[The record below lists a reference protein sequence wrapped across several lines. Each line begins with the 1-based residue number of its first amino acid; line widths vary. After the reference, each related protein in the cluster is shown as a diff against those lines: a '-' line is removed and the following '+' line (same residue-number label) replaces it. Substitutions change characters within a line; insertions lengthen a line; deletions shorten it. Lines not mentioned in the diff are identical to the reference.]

1 MQLSKRAM
9 ILRSIKDM
17 KQHKERLN
25 RLDSFKTVIYIMI
38 AVIFYYTFI
47 AADRYVSEVS
57 LSVKSTDGGSS
68 PVSSLSGIAS
78 LVGVASSSTEDIKL
92 LQEYIK
98 SLDMLQK
105 LDEKINLRSLYEK
118 QKIDLFF
125 RIYPSTS
132 KESYLKYY
140 RDRIHILFDDK
151 TGLLNVAVEG
161 FSPEDARIIS
171 ATILEEC
178 ERFINEISHNI
189 AREQLRFA
197 QGELESAKQKYKDAK
212 NKLLEFQNQYGVFD
226 PQSLA
231 KTKAGFITEIE
242 LQISKKETELNT
254 MRSYLNE
261 NAPEIVAL
269 KAELRANKEQLEKE
283 RRKVASNASQDKLND
298 VVAQFEALYL
308 NLSFAEDVYKT
319 AITAVET
326 TRIEIGRKAKQVVII
341 QSPYVPDSAAYPKKM
356 YNIITIFVILT
367 LIFGIVRLVRA
378 IVDEHRY

>member
-1 MQLSKRAM
+1 M
-9 ILRSIKDM
+9 ILRSIKDL

-38 AVIFYYTFI
+38 VVIFYYTFI
-47 AADRYVSEVS
+47 AADRYVSNVS
-57 LSVKSTDGGSS
+57 LSVKSTDGSS
-68 PVSSLSGIAS
+68 PISLSGIES

-92 LQEYIK
+92 LREYIK
-98 SLDMLQK
+98 SFDMLQK

-125 RIYPSTS
+125 RIYSSTS

-140 RDRIHILFDDK
+140 RDRIHILFDDA

-161 FSPEDARIIS
+161 FSPEDARNIS
-171 ATILEEC
+171 AAILEEC
-178 ERFINEISHNI
+178 ERFINEISHYI

-212 NKLLEFQNQYGVFD
+212 NELLAFQNEYGVFD

-254 MRSYLNE
+254 MRSYLND

-269 KAELRANKEQLEKE
+269 KAELRAHKEQLEKE
-283 RRKVASNASQDKLND
+283 KSKVASNASQDKLND

-326 TRIEIGRKAKQVVII
+326 TRIEIGRKAKQVVVI
-341 QSPYVPDSAAYPKKM
+341 QSPYVPDSAAYPNKM

-367 LIFGIVRLVRA
+367 LIFGVVRLVRA
-378 IVDEHRY
+378 IIDEHRY

>member
-1 MQLSKRAM
+1 MQLNKRAM
-9 ILRSIKDM
+9 ILRSIKDL

-57 LSVKSTDGGSS
+57 LSVKSTDGSS
-68 PVSSLSGIAS
+68 PISLSGIES

-98 SLDMLQK
+98 SFDMLQK

-125 RIYPSTS
+125 RIYSSTS

-140 RDRIHILFDDK
+140 RDRIHILFDDA
-151 TGLLNVAVEG
+151 TGLLNVAVES

-171 ATILEEC
+171 AAILEES

-212 NKLLEFQNQYGVFD
+212 NELLAFQNEYGVFD

-254 MRSYLNE
+254 MRSYLND

-269 KAELRANKEQLEKE
+269 KAELRAHKEQLEKE
-283 RRKVASNASQDKLND
+283 KSKVASNASQDKLND

-326 TRIEIGRKAKQVVII
+326 TRIEIGRKAKQVVVI
-341 QSPYVPDSAAYPKKM
+341 QSPYVPDSAAYPNKM

-367 LIFGIVRLVRA
+367 LIFGVVRLVRA
-378 IVDEHRY
+378 IIDEHRY

>member
-1 MQLSKRAM
+1 M
-9 ILRSIKDM
+9 ILRSIKDL

-38 AVIFYYTFI
+38 VVIFYYTFI
-47 AADRYVSEVS
+47 AADRYVSNVS
-57 LSVKSTDGGSS
+57 LSVKSTDGSS
-68 PVSSLSGIAS
+68 PISLSGIES

-92 LQEYIK
+92 LREYIK
-98 SLDMLQK
+98 SFDMLQK

-125 RIYPSTS
+125 RIYSSTS

-140 RDRIHILFDDK
+140 RDRIHILFDDA
-151 TGLLNVAVEG
+151 TGLLNVAVES

-171 ATILEEC
+171 AAILEES

-212 NKLLEFQNQYGVFD
+212 NELLAFQNEYGVFD

-254 MRSYLNE
+254 MRSYLND

-269 KAELRANKEQLEKE
+269 KAELRAHKEQLEKE
-283 RRKVASNASQDKLND
+283 KSKVASNASQDKLND

-326 TRIEIGRKAKQVVII
+326 TRIEIGRKAKQVVVI
-341 QSPYVPDSAAYPKKM
+341 QSPYVPDSAAYPNKM
-356 YNIITIFVILT
+356 YNSITIVVMLT
-367 LIFGIVRLVRA
+367 LIFGVVRLVRA
-378 IVDEHRY
+378 IIDEHRY

>member
-1 MQLSKRAM
+1 M
-9 ILRSIKDM
+9 ILRSIKDL

-38 AVIFYYTFI
+38 VVIFYYTFI
-47 AADRYVSEVS
+47 AADRYVSNVS
-57 LSVKSTDGGSS
+57 LGVKSTDGSS
-68 PVSSLSGIAS
+68 PISLSGIES

-92 LQEYIK
+92 LREYIK
-98 SLDMLQK
+98 SFDMLQK

-125 RIYPSTS
+125 RIYSSTS

-140 RDRIHILFDDK
+140 RDRIHILFDDA
-151 TGLLNVAVEG
+151 TGLLNVAVES

-171 ATILEEC
+171 AAILEES

-212 NKLLEFQNQYGVFD
+212 NELLAFQNEYGVFD

-254 MRSYLNE
+254 MRSYLND

-269 KAELRANKEQLEKE
+269 KAELRAHKEQLKKKKS
-283 RRKVASNASQDKLND
+283 KVASNASQDKLND

-326 TRIEIGRKAKQVVII
+326 TRIEIGRKAKQVVVI
-341 QSPYVPDSAAYPKKM
+341 QSPYVPDSAAYPNKM

-367 LIFGIVRLVRA
+367 LIFGVVRLVRA
-378 IVDEHRY
+378 IIDEHRY

>member
-1 MQLSKRAM
+1 MQLNKRAM
-9 ILRSIKDM
+9 ILRSIKDL

-38 AVIFYYTFI
+38 VVIFYYTFI
-47 AADRYVSEVS
+47 AADRYVSNVS
-57 LSVKSTDGGSS
+57 LSVKSTDGGS
-68 PVSSLSGIAS
+68 PVSLSGIES

-98 SLDMLQK
+98 SFDMLQK

-118 QKIDLFF
+118 QKLDLFF
-125 RIYPSTS
+125 RIYSSTS

-140 RDRIHILFDDK
+140 RDRIHILFDDT

-161 FSPEDARIIS
+161 FSPEDARNIS
-171 ATILEEC
+171 AAILEEC

-212 NKLLEFQNQYGVFD
+212 NELLAFQNEYGVFD

-254 MRSYLNE
+254 MRSYLND
-261 NAPEIVAL
+261 NAPEIAAL
-269 KAELRANKEQLEKE
+269 KAELRAHKEQLEKE

-326 TRIEIGRKAKQVVII
+326 TRIEIGRKAKQVVVI
-341 QSPYVPDSAAYPKKM
+341 QSPYVPDSAAYPNKM

-367 LIFGIVRLVRA
+367 LIFGVVRLVRA
-378 IVDEHRY
+378 IIDEHRY

>member
-1 MQLSKRAM
+1 MQLNKRAM
-9 ILRSIKDM
+9 ILRSIKDL

-38 AVIFYYTFI
+38 VVIFYYTFI
-47 AADRYVSEVS
+47 AADRYVSNVS
-57 LSVKSTDGGSS
+57 LSVKSTDGGS
-68 PVSSLSGIAS
+68 PISLSGIES

-98 SLDMLQK
+98 SFDMLQK

-125 RIYPSTS
+125 RIYSSTS

-140 RDRIHILFDDK
+140 RDRIHILFDDT

-161 FSPEDARIIS
+161 FSPEDARNIS
-171 ATILEEC
+171 AAILEEC

-212 NKLLEFQNQYGVFD
+212 NELLAFQNEYGVFD

-254 MRSYLNE
+254 MRSYLND
-261 NAPEIVAL
+261 NAPEIAAL
-269 KAELRANKEQLEKE
+269 KAELRAHKEQLEKE

-326 TRIEIGRKAKQVVII
+326 TRIEIGRKAKQVVVI
-341 QSPYVPDSAAYPKKM
+341 QSPYVPDSAAYPNKM

-367 LIFGIVRLVRA
+367 LIFGVVRLVRA
-378 IVDEHRY
+378 IIDEHRY

>member
-1 MQLSKRAM
+1 M
-9 ILRSIKDM
+9 ILRSIKDL

-38 AVIFYYTFI
+38 VVIFYYTFI
-47 AADRYVSEVS
+47 AADRYVSNVS
-57 LSVKSTDGGSS
+57 LSVKSTDGSS
-68 PVSSLSGIAS
+68 PVSLSGIES

-98 SLDMLQK
+98 SFDMLQK

-125 RIYPSTS
+125 RIYSSTS

-140 RDRIHILFDDK
+140 RDRIHILFDDA
-151 TGLLNVAVEG
+151 TGLLNVAVES

-171 ATILEEC
+171 AAILEES

-212 NKLLEFQNQYGVFD
+212 NELLAFQNEYGVFD

-254 MRSYLNE
+254 MRSYLND

-269 KAELRANKEQLEKE
+269 KAELRAHKEQLEKE
-283 RRKVASNASQDKLND
+283 KSKVASNASQDKLND

-326 TRIEIGRKAKQVVII
+326 TRIEIGRKAKQVVVI
-341 QSPYVPDSAAYPKKM
+341 QSPYVPDSAAYPNKM

-367 LIFGIVRLVRA
+367 LIFGVVRLVRA
-378 IVDEHRY
+378 IIDEHRY

>member
-1 MQLSKRAM
+1 M
-9 ILRSIKDM
+9 ILRSIKDL

-38 AVIFYYTFI
+38 VVIFYYTFI
-47 AADRYVSEVS
+47 AADRYVSNVS
-57 LSVKSTDGGSS
+57 LSVKSTDGSS
-68 PVSSLSGIAS
+68 PISLSGIES

-98 SLDMLQK
+98 SFDMLQK

-125 RIYPSTS
+125 RIYSSTS

-140 RDRIHILFDDK
+140 RDRIHILFDDA
-151 TGLLNVAVEG
+151 TGLLNVAVES

-171 ATILEEC
+171 AAILEEC

-212 NKLLEFQNQYGVFD
+212 NELLAFQNEYGVFD

-254 MRSYLNE
+254 MRSYLND

-269 KAELRANKEQLEKE
+269 KAELRAHKEQLEKE
-283 RRKVASNASQDKLND
+283 KRKVASNASQDKLND

-326 TRIEIGRKAKQVVII
+326 TRIEIGRKAKQVVVI
-341 QSPYVPDSAAYPKKM
+341 QSPYVPDSAAYPNKM

-367 LIFGIVRLVRA
+367 LIFGVVRLVRA
-378 IVDEHRY
+378 IIDEHRY

>member
-1 MQLSKRAM
+1 MQLNKRAM
-9 ILRSIKDM
+9 ILRSIKDL

-38 AVIFYYTFI
+38 VVIFYYTFI
-47 AADRYVSEVS
+47 AADRYVSNVS
-57 LSVKSTDGGSS
+57 LSVKSTDGSS
-68 PVSSLSGIAS
+68 PISLSGIES

-92 LQEYIK
+92 LREYIK
-98 SLDMLQK
+98 SFDMLQK

-125 RIYPSTS
+125 RIYSSTS
-132 KESYLKYY
+132 KEGYLKYY
-140 RDRIHILFDDK
+140 RDRIHILFDDA
-151 TGLLNVAVEG
+151 TGLLNVAVES

-171 ATILEEC
+171 AAILEES

-212 NKLLEFQNQYGVFD
+212 NELLAFQNEYGVFD

-254 MRSYLNE
+254 MRSYLND

-269 KAELRANKEQLEKE
+269 KAELRAHKEQLEKE
-283 RRKVASNASQDKLND
+283 KSKVASNASQDKLND

-326 TRIEIGRKAKQVVII
+326 TRIEIGRKAKQVVVI
-341 QSPYVPDSAAYPKKM
+341 QSPYVPDSAAYPNKM
-356 YNIITIFVILT
+356 YNIITIFVILM
-367 LIFGIVRLVRA
+367 LISGVVRLVRA
-378 IVDEHRY
+378 IIDEHRY

>member
-1 MQLSKRAM
+1 MNKRTM
-9 ILRSIKDM
+9 ILRSIKDL

-38 AVIFYYTFI
+38 VVIFYYTFI
-47 AADRYVSEVS
+47 AADRYVSNVS
-57 LSVKSTDGGSS
+57 LSVKSTDGGS
-68 PVSSLSGIAS
+68 PVSLSGIES

-98 SLDMLQK
+98 SFDMLQK

-125 RIYPSTS
+125 RIYSSTS

-140 RDRIHILFDDK
+140 RDRIHILFDDT

-161 FSPEDARIIS
+161 FSPEDARNIS
-171 ATILEEC
+171 AAILEEC

-212 NKLLEFQNQYGVFD
+212 NELLAFQNEYGVFD

-254 MRSYLNE
+254 MRSYLND
-261 NAPEIVAL
+261 NAPEIAAL
-269 KAELRANKEQLEKE
+269 KAELRAHKEQLEKE

-326 TRIEIGRKAKQVVII
+326 TRIEIGRKAKQVVVI
-341 QSPYVPDSAAYPKKM
+341 QSPYVPDSAAYPNKM

-367 LIFGIVRLVRA
+367 LIFGVVRLVRA
-378 IVDEHRY
+378 IIDEHRY

>member
-1 MQLSKRAM
+1 MNKRAM
-9 ILRSIKDM
+9 ILRSIKDL

-57 LSVKSTDGGSS
+57 LSVKSTDGSS
-68 PVSSLSGIAS
+68 PISLSGIES

-98 SLDMLQK
+98 SFDMLQK

-118 QKIDLFF
+118 QKLDLFF
-125 RIYPSTS
+125 RIYSSTS

-140 RDRIHILFDDK
+140 RDRIHILFDDT

-161 FSPEDARIIS
+161 FSPEDARNIS
-171 ATILEEC
+171 AAILEEC

-212 NKLLEFQNQYGVFD
+212 NELLAFQNEYGVFD

-254 MRSYLNE
+254 MRSYLND

-269 KAELRANKEQLEKE
+269 KAELRAHKEQLEKE

-326 TRIEIGRKAKQVVII
+326 TRIEIGRKAKQVVVI

-367 LIFGIVRLVRA
+367 LIFGVVRLVRA
-378 IVDEHRY
+378 IIDEHRY

>member
-1 MQLSKRAM
+1 M
-9 ILRSIKDM
+9 ILRSIKDL

-38 AVIFYYTFI
+38 VVIFYYTFI
-47 AADRYVSEVS
+47 AADRYVSNVS
-57 LSVKSTDGGSS
+57 LSVKSTDGSS
-68 PVSSLSGIAS
+68 PISLSGIES
-78 LVGVASSSTEDIKL
+78 LVGVASSSTEDVKL
-92 LQEYIK
+92 LREYIK
-98 SLDMLQK
+98 SFDMLQK

-118 QKIDLFF
+118 QKLDLFF
-125 RIYPSTS
+125 RIYSSTS

-140 RDRIHILFDDK
+140 RDRIHILFDDT
-151 TGLLNVAVEG
+151 TGLLNVAVES

-171 ATILEEC
+171 AAILEES

-212 NKLLEFQNQYGVFD
+212 NELLAFQNEYGVFD

-254 MRSYLNE
+254 MRSYLND

-269 KAELRANKEQLEKE
+269 KAELRAHKEQLEKE
-283 RRKVASNASQDKLND
+283 KSKVASNASQDKLNNKLD
-298 VVAQFEALYL
+298 QLVKSKILKRYKRVSPTLTIPF
-308 NLSFAEDVYKT
+308 LSPLIKSSYQILKCSEK
-319 AITAVET
+319 
-326 TRIEIGRKAKQVVII
+326 
-341 QSPYVPDSAAYPKKM
+341 PYEFFK
-356 YNIITIFVILT
+356 
-367 LIFGIVRLVRA
+367 
-378 IVDEHRY
+378 

>member
-1 MQLSKRAM
+1 MQLNKRAM
-9 ILRSIKDM
+9 ILRSIKDL

-38 AVIFYYTFI
+38 VVIFYYTFI
-47 AADRYVSEVS
+47 AADRYVSNVS
-57 LSVKSTDGGSS
+57 LSVKSTDGSS
-68 PVSSLSGIAS
+68 PISLSGIES

-98 SLDMLQK
+98 SFDMLQK

-125 RIYPSTS
+125 RIYSSTS

-140 RDRIHILFDDK
+140 RDRIHILFDDT

-161 FSPEDARIIS
+161 FSPEDARNIS
-171 ATILEEC
+171 AAILEEC

-212 NKLLEFQNQYGVFD
+212 NELLAFQNEYGVFD

-254 MRSYLNE
+254 MRSYLND

-269 KAELRANKEQLEKE
+269 KAELRAHKEQLEKE

-326 TRIEIGRKAKQVVII
+326 TRIEIGRKAKQVVVI
-341 QSPYVPDSAAYPKKM
+341 QSPYVPDSAAYPNKM

-367 LIFGIVRLVRA
+367 LIFGVVRLVRA
-378 IVDEHRY
+378 IIDEHRY

>member
-1 MQLSKRAM
+1 M
-9 ILRSIKDM
+9 ILRSIKDL

-38 AVIFYYTFI
+38 VVIFYYTFI
-47 AADRYVSEVS
+47 AADRYVSNVS
-57 LSVKSTDGGSS
+57 LSVKSTDGSS
-68 PVSSLSGIAS
+68 PISLSGIES

-98 SLDMLQK
+98 SFDMLQK

-125 RIYPSTS
+125 RIYSSTS

-140 RDRIHILFDDK
+140 RDRIHILFDDT
-151 TGLLNVAVEG
+151 TGLLNVAVES

-171 ATILEEC
+171 AAILEES

-212 NKLLEFQNQYGVFD
+212 NELLAFQNEYGVFD

-254 MRSYLNE
+254 MRSYLND

-269 KAELRANKEQLEKE
+269 KAELRAHKEQLEKE
-283 RRKVASNASQDKLND
+283 KSKVASNASQDKLND

-326 TRIEIGRKAKQVVII
+326 TRIEIGRKAKQVVVI
-341 QSPYVPDSAAYPKKM
+341 QSPYVPDSAAYPNKM

-367 LIFGIVRLVRA
+367 LIFGVVRLVRA
-378 IVDEHRY
+378 IIDEHRY

>member
-1 MQLSKRAM
+1 MQLNKRAM
-9 ILRSIKDM
+9 ILRSIKDL

-38 AVIFYYTFI
+38 VVIFYYTFI
-47 AADRYVSEVS
+47 AADRYVSNVS
-57 LSVKSTDGGSS
+57 LSVKSTDGSS
-68 PVSSLSGIAS
+68 PISLSGIES

-92 LQEYIK
+92 LREYIK
-98 SLDMLQK
+98 SFDMLQK

-125 RIYPSTS
+125 RIYSSTS

-140 RDRIHILFDDK
+140 RDRIHILFDDA
-151 TGLLNVAVEG
+151 TGLLNVAVES

-171 ATILEEC
+171 AAILEES

-212 NKLLEFQNQYGVFD
+212 NELLAFQNEYGVFD

-254 MRSYLNE
+254 MRSYLND

-269 KAELRANKEQLEKE
+269 KAELRAHKEQLEKE
-283 RRKVASNASQDKLND
+283 KSKVASNASQDKLND

-326 TRIEIGRKAKQVVII
+326 TRIEIGRKAKQVVVI
-341 QSPYVPDSAAYPKKM
+341 QSPYVPDSAAYPNKM
-356 YNIITIFVILT
+356 YNIITIFVILM
-367 LIFGIVRLVRA
+367 LISGVVRLVRA
-378 IVDEHRY
+378 IIDEHRY

>member
-1 MQLSKRAM
+1 MNKRAM
-9 ILRSIKDM
+9 ILRSIKDL

-57 LSVKSTDGGSS
+57 LSVKSTDGSS
-68 PVSSLSGIAS
+68 PISLSGIES

-98 SLDMLQK
+98 SFDMLQK

-118 QKIDLFF
+118 QKLDLFF
-125 RIYPSTS
+125 RIYSSTS

-140 RDRIHILFDDK
+140 RDRIHILFDDT

-161 FSPEDARIIS
+161 FSPEDARNIS
-171 ATILEEC
+171 AAILEEC

-197 QGELESAKQKYKDAK
+197 QGELEGAKQKYKDAK
-212 NKLLEFQNQYGVFD
+212 NELLAFQNEYGVFD

-254 MRSYLNE
+254 MRSYLND

-269 KAELRANKEQLEKE
+269 KAELRAHKEQLEKE
-283 RRKVASNASQDKLND
+283 KRKVASNASQDRLND

-326 TRIEIGRKAKQVVII
+326 TRIEIGRKAKQVVVI
-341 QSPYVPDSAAYPKKM
+341 QSPYVPDSAAYPNKM

-367 LIFGIVRLVRA
+367 LIFGVVRLVRA
-378 IVDEHRY
+378 IIDEHRY

>member
-1 MQLSKRAM
+1 MQLNKRAM
-9 ILRSIKDM
+9 ILRSIKDL

-57 LSVKSTDGGSS
+57 LSVKSTDGSS
-68 PVSSLSGIAS
+68 PISLSGIES

-98 SLDMLQK
+98 SFDMLQK

-118 QKIDLFF
+118 QKLDLFF
-125 RIYPSTS
+125 RIYSSTS

-140 RDRIHILFDDK
+140 RDRIHILFDDT

-161 FSPEDARIIS
+161 FSPEDARNIS
-171 ATILEEC
+171 AAILEEC

-197 QGELESAKQKYKDAK
+197 QGELEGAKQKYKDAK
-212 NKLLEFQNQYGVFD
+212 NELLAFQNEYGVFD

-254 MRSYLNE
+254 MRSYLND

-269 KAELRANKEQLEKE
+269 KAELRAHKEQLEKE

-326 TRIEIGRKAKQVVII
+326 TRIEIGRKAKQVVVI

-367 LIFGIVRLVRA
+367 LIFGVVRLVRA
-378 IVDEHRY
+378 IIDEHRY

>member
-1 MQLSKRAM
+1 MQLNKRTM
-9 ILRSIKDM
+9 ILRSIKDL

-38 AVIFYYTFI
+38 VVIFYYTFI
-47 AADRYVSEVS
+47 AADRYVSNVS
-57 LSVKSTDGGSS
+57 LSVKSTDGGS
-68 PVSSLSGIAS
+68 PVSLSGIES

-98 SLDMLQK
+98 SFDMLQK

-125 RIYPSTS
+125 RIYSSTS

-140 RDRIHILFDDK
+140 RDRIHILFDDT

-161 FSPEDARIIS
+161 FSPEDARNIS
-171 ATILEEC
+171 AAILEEC

-212 NKLLEFQNQYGVFD
+212 NELLAFQNEYGVFD

-254 MRSYLNE
+254 MRSYLND
-261 NAPEIVAL
+261 NAPEIAAL
-269 KAELRANKEQLEKE
+269 KAELRAHREQLEKE

-326 TRIEIGRKAKQVVII
+326 TRIEIGRKAKQVVVI
-341 QSPYVPDSAAYPKKM
+341 QSPYVPDSAAYPNKM
-356 YNIITIFVILT
+356 YNIITIFMILT
-367 LIFGIVRLVRA
+367 LIFGVVRLVRA
-378 IVDEHRY
+378 IIDEHRY

>member
-1 MQLSKRAM
+1 M
-9 ILRSIKDM
+9 ILRSIKDL

-38 AVIFYYTFI
+38 VVIFYYTFI
-47 AADRYVSEVS
+47 AADRYVSNVS
-57 LSVKSTDGGSS
+57 LSVKSTDGGS
-68 PVSSLSGIAS
+68 PISLSGIES

-92 LQEYIK
+92 LREYIK
-98 SLDMLQK
+98 SFDMLQK

-125 RIYPSTS
+125 RIYSSTS

-140 RDRIHILFDDK
+140 RDRIHILFDDA

-161 FSPEDARIIS
+161 FSPEDARNIS
-171 ATILEEC
+171 AAILEEC

-212 NKLLEFQNQYGVFD
+212 NELLAFQNEYGVFD

-254 MRSYLNE
+254 MRSYLND
-261 NAPEIVAL
+261 NAPEIAAL
-269 KAELRANKEQLEKE
+269 KAELRAHKEQLEKE

-326 TRIEIGRKAKQVVII
+326 TRIEIGRKAKQVVVI
-341 QSPYVPDSAAYPKKM
+341 QSPYVPDSAAYPNKM

-367 LIFGIVRLVRA
+367 LIFGVVRLVRA
-378 IVDEHRY
+378 IIDEHRY

>member
-1 MQLSKRAM
+1 MQLNKRTM
-9 ILRSIKDM
+9 ILRSIKDL

-38 AVIFYYTFI
+38 VVIFYYAFI
-47 AADRYVSEVS
+47 AADRYVSNVS
-57 LSVKSTDGGSS
+57 LSVKSTDGGS
-68 PVSSLSGIAS
+68 PISLSGIES

-98 SLDMLQK
+98 SFDMLQK

-125 RIYPSTS
+125 RIYSSTS

-140 RDRIHILFDDK
+140 RDRIHILFDDT

-161 FSPEDARIIS
+161 FSPEDARNIS
-171 ATILEEC
+171 AAILEES

-212 NKLLEFQNQYGVFD
+212 NELLAFQNEYGVFD

-254 MRSYLNE
+254 MRSYLND
-261 NAPEIVAL
+261 NAPEIAAL
-269 KAELRANKEQLEKE
+269 KAELRAHKEQLEKE

-326 TRIEIGRKAKQVVII
+326 TRIEIGRKAKQVVVI
-341 QSPYVPDSAAYPKKM
+341 QSPYVPDSAAYPNKM

-367 LIFGIVRLVRA
+367 LIFGVVRLVRA
-378 IVDEHRY
+378 IIDEHRY

>member
-1 MQLSKRAM
+1 MQLNKRTM
-9 ILRSIKDM
+9 ILRSIKDL

-38 AVIFYYTFI
+38 VVIFYYTFI
-47 AADRYVSEVS
+47 AADRYVSNVS
-57 LSVKSTDGGSS
+57 LSVKSTDGGS
-68 PVSSLSGIAS
+68 PISLSGIES

-98 SLDMLQK
+98 SFDMLQK

-125 RIYPSTS
+125 RIYSSTS

-140 RDRIHILFDDK
+140 RDRIHILFDDT

-161 FSPEDARIIS
+161 FSPEDARNIS
-171 ATILEEC
+171 AAILEEC

-212 NKLLEFQNQYGVFD
+212 NELLAFQNEYGVFD

-254 MRSYLNE
+254 MRSYLND
-261 NAPEIVAL
+261 NAPEIAAL
-269 KAELRANKEQLEKE
+269 KAELRAHKEQLEKE

-326 TRIEIGRKAKQVVII
+326 TRIEIGRKAKQVVVI
-341 QSPYVPDSAAYPKKM
+341 QSPYVPDSAAYPNKM

-367 LIFGIVRLVRA
+367 LIFGVVRLVRA
-378 IVDEHRY
+378 IIDEHRY

>member
-1 MQLSKRAM
+1 MQLNKRAM
-9 ILRSIKDM
+9 ILRSIKDL

-38 AVIFYYTFI
+38 VVIFYYTFI
-47 AADRYVSEVS
+47 AADRYVSNVS
-57 LSVKSTDGGSS
+57 LSVKSTDGSS
-68 PVSSLSGIAS
+68 PISLSGIES

-92 LQEYIK
+92 LREYIK
-98 SLDMLQK
+98 SFDMLQK

-125 RIYPSTS
+125 RIYSSTS

-140 RDRIHILFDDK
+140 RDRIHILFDDA
-151 TGLLNVAVEG
+151 TGLLNVAVES

-171 ATILEEC
+171 AAILEES

-212 NKLLEFQNQYGVFD
+212 NELLAFQNEYGVFD

-254 MRSYLNE
+254 MRSYLND

-269 KAELRANKEQLEKE
+269 KAELRAHKEQLEKE
-283 RRKVASNASQDKLND
+283 KSKVASNASQDKLND

-308 NLSFAEDVYKT
+308 NLSFAEDVYQT

-326 TRIEIGRKAKQVVII
+326 TRIEIGRKAKQVVVI
-341 QSPYVPDSAAYPKKM
+341 QSPYVPDSAAYPNKM
-356 YNIITIFVILT
+356 YNIITIFVILM
-367 LIFGIVRLVRA
+367 LISGVVRLVRA
-378 IVDEHRY
+378 IIDEHRY

>member
-1 MQLSKRAM
+1 MNKRAM
-9 ILRSIKDM
+9 ILRSIKDL

-38 AVIFYYTFI
+38 VVIFYYTFI
-47 AADRYVSEVS
+47 AADRYVSNVS
-57 LSVKSTDGGSS
+57 LSVKSTDGSS
-68 PVSSLSGIAS
+68 PISLSGIES

-92 LQEYIK
+92 LREYIK
-98 SLDMLQK
+98 SFDMLQK

-125 RIYPSTS
+125 RIYSSTS

-140 RDRIHILFDDK
+140 RDRIHILFDDA
-151 TGLLNVAVEG
+151 TGLLNVAVES

-171 ATILEEC
+171 AAILEEC

-212 NKLLEFQNQYGVFD
+212 NELLAFQNQYGIFD
-226 PQSLA
+226 PQSLVQ
-231 KTKAGFITEIE
+231 TKAGFITEIE

-254 MRSYLNE
+254 MRSYLND

-269 KAELRANKEQLEKE
+269 KAELRAHKEQLEKE
-283 RRKVASNASQDKLND
+283 KSKVASNASQDKLND

-326 TRIEIGRKAKQVVII
+326 TRIEIGRKAKQVVVI
-341 QSPYVPDSAAYPKKM
+341 QSPYVPDSAAYPNKM

-367 LIFGIVRLVRA
+367 LIFGVVRLVRA
-378 IVDEHRY
+378 IIDEHRY

>member
-1 MQLSKRAM
+1 MNKRAM
-9 ILRSIKDM
+9 ILRSIKDL

-38 AVIFYYTFI
+38 VVIFYYTFI
-47 AADRYVSEVS
+47 AADRYVSNVS
-57 LSVKSTDGGSS
+57 LSVKSTDGGS
-68 PVSSLSGIAS
+68 PVSLSGIES

-98 SLDMLQK
+98 SFDMLQK

-118 QKIDLFF
+118 QKLDLFF
-125 RIYPSTS
+125 RIYSSTS

-140 RDRIHILFDDK
+140 RDRIHILFDDT

-161 FSPEDARIIS
+161 FSPEDARNIS
-171 ATILEEC
+171 AAILEEC

-212 NKLLEFQNQYGVFD
+212 NELLAFQNEYGVFD

-254 MRSYLNE
+254 MRSYLND
-261 NAPEIVAL
+261 NAPEIAAL
-269 KAELRANKEQLEKE
+269 KAELRAHKEQLEKE

-326 TRIEIGRKAKQVVII
+326 TRIEIGRKAKQVVVI
-341 QSPYVPDSAAYPKKM
+341 QSPYVPDSAAYPNKM

-367 LIFGIVRLVRA
+367 LIFGVVRLVRA
-378 IVDEHRY
+378 IIDEHRY

>member
-1 MQLSKRAM
+1 MQLNKRAM
-9 ILRSIKDM
+9 ILRSIKDL

-57 LSVKSTDGGSS
+57 LSVKSTDGSS
-68 PVSSLSGIAS
+68 PISLSGIES
-78 LVGVASSSTEDIKL
+78 LVGVTSSSTEDIKL

-98 SLDMLQK
+98 SFDMLQK

-140 RDRIHILFDDK
+140 RDRIHILFDDT

-161 FSPEDARIIS
+161 FSPEDARNIS
-171 ATILEEC
+171 AAILEEC

-212 NKLLEFQNQYGVFD
+212 NELLAFQNEYGVFD

-269 KAELRANKEQLEKE
+269 KAELRAHKEQLEKE

-326 TRIEIGRKAKQVVII
+326 TRIEIGRKAKQVVVI
-341 QSPYVPDSAAYPKKM
+341 QSPYVPDSAAYPNKM

-367 LIFGIVRLVRA
+367 LIFGVVRLVRA
-378 IVDEHRY
+378 IIDEHRY

>member
-1 MQLSKRAM
+1 M
-9 ILRSIKDM
+9 ILRSIKDL

-38 AVIFYYTFI
+38 VVIFYYTFI
-47 AADRYVSEVS
+47 AADRYVSNVS
-57 LSVKSTDGGSS
+57 LSVKSTDGSS
-68 PVSSLSGIAS
+68 PISLSGIES

-92 LQEYIK
+92 LREYIK

-118 QKIDLFF
+118 QKLDLFF
-125 RIYPSTS
+125 RIYSSTS

-140 RDRIHILFDDK
+140 RDRIHILFDDA
-151 TGLLNVAVEG
+151 TGLLNVAVES

-171 ATILEEC
+171 AAILEES

-212 NKLLEFQNQYGVFD
+212 NELLAFQNEYGVFD

-254 MRSYLNE
+254 MRSYLND

-269 KAELRANKEQLEKE
+269 KAELRAHKEQLEKE
-283 RRKVASNASQDKLND
+283 KSKVASNASQDKLND

-326 TRIEIGRKAKQVVII
+326 TRIEIGRKAKQVVVI
-341 QSPYVPDSAAYPKKM
+341 QSPYVPDSAAYPNKM

-367 LIFGIVRLVRA
+367 LIFGVVRLVRA
-378 IVDEHRY
+378 IIDEHRY

>member
-1 MQLSKRAM
+1 MQLNKRTM
-9 ILRSIKDM
+9 ILRSIKDL

-38 AVIFYYTFI
+38 VVIFYYAFI
-47 AADRYVSEVS
+47 AADRYVSNVS
-57 LSVKSTDGGSS
+57 LSVKSTDGGS
-68 PVSSLSGIAS
+68 PISLSGIES

-98 SLDMLQK
+98 SFDMLQK

-118 QKIDLFF
+118 QKLDLFF
-125 RIYPSTS
+125 RIYSSTS

-140 RDRIHILFDDK
+140 RDRIHILFDDT

-161 FSPEDARIIS
+161 FSPEDARNIS
-171 ATILEEC
+171 AAILEEC

-212 NKLLEFQNQYGVFD
+212 NELLAFQNEYGVFD

-254 MRSYLNE
+254 MRSYLND
-261 NAPEIVAL
+261 NAPEIAAL
-269 KAELRANKEQLEKE
+269 KAELRAHKEQLEKE
-283 RRKVASNASQDKLND
+283 RRKVASNASQDKLNE

-308 NLSFAEDVYKT
+308 NLSFAEDVYKA

-326 TRIEIGRKAKQVVII
+326 TRIEIGRKAKQVVVI
-341 QSPYVPDSAAYPKKM
+341 QSPYVPDSAAYPNKM

-367 LIFGIVRLVRA
+367 LIFGVVRLVRA
-378 IVDEHRY
+378 IIDEHRY

>member
-1 MQLSKRAM
+1 MQLNKRTM
-9 ILRSIKDM
+9 ILRSIKDL

-38 AVIFYYTFI
+38 VVIFYYTFV
-47 AADRYVSEVS
+47 AADRYVSNVS
-57 LSVKSTDGGSS
+57 LSVKSTDGGS
-68 PVSSLSGIAS
+68 PISLSGIES

-98 SLDMLQK
+98 SFDMLQK

-125 RIYPSTS
+125 RIYSSTS

-140 RDRIHILFDDK
+140 RDRIHILFDDT

-161 FSPEDARIIS
+161 FSPEDARNIS
-171 ATILEEC
+171 AAILEEC

-212 NKLLEFQNQYGVFD
+212 NELLAFQNEYGVFD

-254 MRSYLNE
+254 MRSYLND
-261 NAPEIVAL
+261 NAPEIAAL
-269 KAELRANKEQLEKE
+269 KAELRAHKEQLEKE

-326 TRIEIGRKAKQVVII
+326 TRIEIGRKAKQVVVI
-341 QSPYVPDSAAYPKKM
+341 QSPYVPDSAAYPNKM

-367 LIFGIVRLVRA
+367 LIFGVVRLVRA
-378 IVDEHRY
+378 IIDEHRY

>member
-1 MQLSKRAM
+1 MQLNKRAM
-9 ILRSIKDM
+9 ILRSIKDL

-38 AVIFYYTFI
+38 VVIFYYTFI
-47 AADRYVSEVS
+47 AADRYVSNVS
-57 LSVKSTDGGSS
+57 LSVKSTDGGS
-68 PVSSLSGIAS
+68 PVSLSGIES

-98 SLDMLQK
+98 SFDMLQK

-125 RIYPSTS
+125 RIYSSTS

-140 RDRIHILFDDK
+140 RDRIHILFDDT

-161 FSPEDARIIS
+161 FSPEDARNIS
-171 ATILEEC
+171 AAILEEC

-212 NKLLEFQNQYGVFD
+212 NELLAFQNEYGVFD

-254 MRSYLNE
+254 MRSYLND
-261 NAPEIVAL
+261 NAPEIAAL
-269 KAELRANKEQLEKE
+269 KAELRAHKEQLEKE

-326 TRIEIGRKAKQVVII
+326 TRIEIGRKAKQVVVI
-341 QSPYVPDSAAYPKKM
+341 QSPYVPDSAAYPNKM

-367 LIFGIVRLVRA
+367 LIFGVVRLVRA
-378 IVDEHRY
+378 IIDEHRY

>member
-1 MQLSKRAM
+1 MQLNKRAM
-9 ILRSIKDM
+9 ILRSIKDL

-38 AVIFYYTFI
+38 VVIFYYTFI

-57 LSVKSTDGGSS
+57 LSVKSTDGGS
-68 PVSSLSGIAS
+68 PISLSGIES

-98 SLDMLQK
+98 SFDMLQK

-118 QKIDLFF
+118 QKLDLFF
-125 RIYPSTS
+125 RIYSSTS

-140 RDRIHILFDDK
+140 RDRIHILFDDT

-161 FSPEDARIIS
+161 FSPEDARNIS
-171 ATILEEC
+171 AAILEEC

-212 NKLLEFQNQYGVFD
+212 NELLAFQNEYGVFD

-254 MRSYLNE
+254 MRSYLND

-269 KAELRANKEQLEKE
+269 KAELRAHKEQLEKE
-283 RRKVASNASQDKLND
+283 KSKVASNASQDKLND

-326 TRIEIGRKAKQVVII
+326 TRIEIGRKAKQVVVI

-367 LIFGIVRLVRA
+367 LIFGVVRLVRA
-378 IVDEHRY
+378 IIDEHRY

>member
-1 MQLSKRAM
+1 MQLNKRTM
-9 ILRSIKDM
+9 ILRSIKDL

-38 AVIFYYTFI
+38 VVIFYYTFI
-47 AADRYVSEVS
+47 AADRYVSNVS
-57 LSVKSTDGGSS
+57 LSVKSTDGGS
-68 PVSSLSGIAS
+68 PISLSGIES

-98 SLDMLQK
+98 SFDMLQK

-125 RIYPSTS
+125 RIYSSTS

-140 RDRIHILFDDK
+140 RDRIHILFDDT

-161 FSPEDARIIS
+161 FSPEDARNIS
-171 ATILEEC
+171 AAILEEC

-212 NKLLEFQNQYGVFD
+212 NELLAFQNEYGVFD

-254 MRSYLNE
+254 MRSYLND
-261 NAPEIVAL
+261 NAPEIAAL
-269 KAELRANKEQLEKE
+269 KAELRAHREQLEKE

-326 TRIEIGRKAKQVVII
+326 TRIEIGRKAKQVVVI
-341 QSPYVPDSAAYPKKM
+341 QSPYVPDSAAYPNKM

-367 LIFGIVRLVRA
+367 LIFGVVRLVRA
-378 IVDEHRY
+378 IIDEHRY

>member
-1 MQLSKRAM
+1 MQLNKRAM
-9 ILRSIKDM
+9 ILRSIKDL

-57 LSVKSTDGGSS
+57 LSVKSTDGSS
-68 PVSSLSGIAS
+68 PISLSGIES

-98 SLDMLQK
+98 SFDMLQK

-140 RDRIHILFDDK
+140 RDRIHILFDDT

-161 FSPEDARIIS
+161 FSPEDARNIS
-171 ATILEEC
+171 AAILEEC

-212 NKLLEFQNQYGVFD
+212 NELLAFQNEYGVFD

-254 MRSYLNE
+254 MRSYLND

-269 KAELRANKEQLEKE
+269 KAELRAHKEQLEKE

-326 TRIEIGRKAKQVVII
+326 TRIEIGRKAKQVVVI
-341 QSPYVPDSAAYPKKM
+341 QSPYVPDSAAYPNKM

-367 LIFGIVRLVRA
+367 LIFGVVRLVRA
-378 IVDEHRY
+378 IIDEHRY

>member
-1 MQLSKRAM
+1 MNKRTM
-9 ILRSIKDM
+9 ILRSIKDL

-38 AVIFYYTFI
+38 VVIFYYTFI
-47 AADRYVSEVS
+47 AADRYVSNVS
-57 LSVKSTDGGSS
+57 LSVKSTDGGS
-68 PVSSLSGIAS
+68 PVSLSGIES

-98 SLDMLQK
+98 SFDMLQK

-125 RIYPSTS
+125 RIYSSTS

-140 RDRIHILFDDK
+140 RDRIHILFDDT

-161 FSPEDARIIS
+161 FSPEDARNIS
-171 ATILEEC
+171 AAILEEC

-212 NKLLEFQNQYGVFD
+212 NELLAFQNEYGVFD

-254 MRSYLNE
+254 MRSYLND
-261 NAPEIVAL
+261 NAPEIAAL
-269 KAELRANKEQLEKE
+269 KAELRAHREQLEKE

-326 TRIEIGRKAKQVVII
+326 TRIEIGRKAKQVVVI
-341 QSPYVPDSAAYPKKM
+341 QSPYVPDSAAYPNKM

-367 LIFGIVRLVRA
+367 LIFGVVRLVRA
-378 IVDEHRY
+378 IIDEHRY

>member
-1 MQLSKRAM
+1 M
-9 ILRSIKDM
+9 ILRSIKDL

-38 AVIFYYTFI
+38 VVIFYYTFI
-47 AADRYVSEVS
+47 AADRYVSNVS
-57 LSVKSTDGGSS
+57 LSVKSTDGSS
-68 PVSSLSGIAS
+68 PISLSGIES

-92 LQEYIK
+92 LREYIK
-98 SLDMLQK
+98 SFDMLQK

-125 RIYPSTS
+125 RIYSSTS

-140 RDRIHILFDDK
+140 RDRIHILFDDA
-151 TGLLNVAVEG
+151 TGLLNVAVEC
-161 FSPEDARIIS
+161 FSPEDARNIS
-171 ATILEEC
+171 AAILEEC

-212 NKLLEFQNQYGVFD
+212 NELLAFQNEYGVFD

-254 MRSYLNE
+254 MRSYLND

-269 KAELRANKEQLEKE
+269 KAELRAHKEQLEKE
-283 RRKVASNASQDKLND
+283 KSKVASNASQDKLND

-326 TRIEIGRKAKQVVII
+326 TRIEIGRKAKQVVVI
-341 QSPYVPDSAAYPKKM
+341 QSPYVPDSAAYPNKM

-367 LIFGIVRLVRA
+367 LIFGVVRLVRA
-378 IVDEHRY
+378 IIDEHRY

>member
-1 MQLSKRAM
+1 M
-9 ILRSIKDM
+9 ILRSIKDL

-38 AVIFYYTFI
+38 VVIFYYTFI
-47 AADRYVSEVS
+47 AADRYVSNVS
-57 LSVKSTDGGSS
+57 LSVKSTDGSS
-68 PVSSLSGIAS
+68 PISLSGIES

-92 LQEYIK
+92 LREYIK
-98 SLDMLQK
+98 SFDMLQK

-125 RIYPSTS
+125 RIYSSTS

-140 RDRIHILFDDK
+140 RDRIHILFDDA
-151 TGLLNVAVEG
+151 TGLLNVAVES

-171 ATILEEC
+171 AAILEES

-212 NKLLEFQNQYGVFD
+212 NELLAFQNEYGVFD

-254 MRSYLNE
+254 MRSYLND

-269 KAELRANKEQLEKE
+269 KAELRAPKEQLEKE
-283 RRKVASNASQDKLND
+283 KSKVASNASQDKLND

-326 TRIEIGRKAKQVVII
+326 TRIEIGRKAKQVVVI
-341 QSPYVPDSAAYPKKM
+341 QSPYVPDSAAYPNKM

-367 LIFGIVRLVRA
+367 LIFGVVRLVRA
-378 IVDEHRY
+378 IIDEHRY

>member
-1 MQLSKRAM
+1 MQLNKRTM
-9 ILRSIKDM
+9 ILRSIKDL

-38 AVIFYYTFI
+38 VVIFYYTFI
-47 AADRYVSEVS
+47 AADRYVSNVS
-57 LSVKSTDGGSS
+57 LSVKSTDGGS
-68 PVSSLSGIAS
+68 PISLSGIES

-98 SLDMLQK
+98 SFDMLQK

-125 RIYPSTS
+125 RIYSSTS

-140 RDRIHILFDDK
+140 RDRIHILFDDT

-161 FSPEDARIIS
+161 FSPEDARNIS
-171 ATILEEC
+171 AAILEEC

-212 NKLLEFQNQYGVFD
+212 NELLAFQNEYGVFD

-254 MRSYLNE
+254 MRSYLND
-261 NAPEIVAL
+261 NAPEIAAL
-269 KAELRANKEQLEKE
+269 KAELRAHKEQLEKE
-283 RRKVASNASQDKLND
+283 KRKVASNASQDKLND

-326 TRIEIGRKAKQVVII
+326 TRIEIGRKAKQVVVI

-367 LIFGIVRLVRA
+367 LIFGVVRLVRA
-378 IVDEHRY
+378 IIDEHRY

>member
-1 MQLSKRAM
+1 MNKRTM
-9 ILRSIKDM
+9 ILRSIKDL

-38 AVIFYYTFI
+38 VVIFYYTFI
-47 AADRYVSEVS
+47 AADRYVSNVS
-57 LSVKSTDGGSS
+57 LSVKSTDGGS
-68 PVSSLSGIAS
+68 PISLSGIES

-98 SLDMLQK
+98 SFDMLQK

-125 RIYPSTS
+125 RIYSSTS

-140 RDRIHILFDDK
+140 RDRIHILFDDT

-161 FSPEDARIIS
+161 FSPEDARNIS
-171 ATILEEC
+171 AAILEEC

-212 NKLLEFQNQYGVFD
+212 NELLAFQNEYGVFD

-254 MRSYLNE
+254 MRSYLND
-261 NAPEIVAL
+261 NAPEIAAL
-269 KAELRANKEQLEKE
+269 KAELRAHREQLEKE

-326 TRIEIGRKAKQVVII
+326 TRIEIGRKAKQVVVI
-341 QSPYVPDSAAYPKKM
+341 QSPYVPDSAAYPNKM

-367 LIFGIVRLVRA
+367 LIFGVVRLVRA
-378 IVDEHRY
+378 IIDEHRY

>member
-1 MQLSKRAM
+1 MQLNKRAM
-9 ILRSIKDM
+9 ILRSIKDL

-38 AVIFYYTFI
+38 VVIFYYTFI
-47 AADRYVSEVS
+47 AADRYVSNVS
-57 LSVKSTDGGSS
+57 LSVKSTDGGS
-68 PVSSLSGIAS
+68 PISLSGIES

-98 SLDMLQK
+98 SFDMLQK

-125 RIYPSTS
+125 RIYSSTS

-140 RDRIHILFDDK
+140 RDRIHILFDDT

-161 FSPEDARIIS
+161 FSPEDARNIS
-171 ATILEEC
+171 AAILEEC

-212 NKLLEFQNQYGVFD
+212 NELLAFQNEYGVFD

-254 MRSYLNE
+254 MRSYLND

-269 KAELRANKEQLEKE
+269 KAELRAHKEQLEKE
-283 RRKVASNASQDKLND
+283 KSKVASNASQDKLND

-326 TRIEIGRKAKQVVII
+326 TRIEIGRKAKQVVVI
-341 QSPYVPDSAAYPKKM
+341 QSPYVPDSAAYPNKM

-367 LIFGIVRLVRA
+367 LIFGVVRLVRA
-378 IVDEHRY
+378 IIDEHRY

>member
-1 MQLSKRAM
+1 MQLNKRAM
-9 ILRSIKDM
+9 ILRSIKDL

-38 AVIFYYTFI
+38 VVIFYYTFI
-47 AADRYVSEVS
+47 AADRYVSNVS
-57 LSVKSTDGGSS
+57 LSVKSTDGSS
-68 PVSSLSGIAS
+68 PVSLSGIES

-98 SLDMLQK
+98 SFDMLQK

-118 QKIDLFF
+118 QKLDLFF
-125 RIYPSTS
+125 RIYSSTS

-140 RDRIHILFDDK
+140 RDRIHILFDDT

-161 FSPEDARIIS
+161 FSPEDARNIS
-171 ATILEEC
+171 AAILEEC

-212 NKLLEFQNQYGVFD
+212 NELLAFQNEYGVFD

-254 MRSYLNE
+254 MRSYLND
-261 NAPEIVAL
+261 NAPEIAAL
-269 KAELRANKEQLEKE
+269 KAELRAHKEQLEKE
-283 RRKVASNASQDKLND
+283 KSKVASNASQDKLND

-326 TRIEIGRKAKQVVII
+326 TRIEIGRKAKQVVVI
-341 QSPYVPDSAAYPKKM
+341 QSPYVPDSAAYPNKM

-367 LIFGIVRLVRA
+367 LIFGVVRLVRA
-378 IVDEHRY
+378 IIDEHRY

>member
-1 MQLSKRAM
+1 MNKRAM
-9 ILRSIKDM
+9 ILRSIKDL

-38 AVIFYYTFI
+38 VVIFYYTFI
-47 AADRYVSEVS
+47 AADRYVSNVS
-57 LSVKSTDGGSS
+57 LSVKSTDGGS
-68 PVSSLSGIAS
+68 PISLSGIES

-98 SLDMLQK
+98 SFDMLQK

-125 RIYPSTS
+125 RIYSSTS

-140 RDRIHILFDDK
+140 RDRIHILFDDT

-161 FSPEDARIIS
+161 FSPEDARNIS
-171 ATILEEC
+171 AAILEEC

-212 NKLLEFQNQYGVFD
+212 NELLAFQNEYGVFD

-254 MRSYLNE
+254 MRSYLND
-261 NAPEIVAL
+261 NAPEIAAL
-269 KAELRANKEQLEKE
+269 KAELRAHKEQLEKE

-326 TRIEIGRKAKQVVII
+326 TRIEIGRKAKQVVVI
-341 QSPYVPDSAAYPKKM
+341 QSPYVPDSAAYPNKM

-367 LIFGIVRLVRA
+367 LIFGVVRLVRA
-378 IVDEHRY
+378 IIDEHRY